1 MAGHVVELDQSTLG
15 QLIDGQL
22 PWDDVHHIQSSY
34 KDPKRFDTYVKVLQS
49 RVSWRDPIVLPL
61 SPYLSI
67 VKNASGIYAVKCLC
81 GQEFGDYRD
90 NWKTAAL
97 ISVRDTEEKMQ
108 ELWPGPRCPDPEK
121 NEIREFFC
129 PGCGRQLEVDA
140 VPPGYPILANFTPNL
155 EAFYREWLGR
165 PLP

>member
-1 MAGHVVELDQSTLG
+1 MAGHVVELDEATLG

-34 KDPKRFDTYVKVLQS
+34 KDPRRFDTYVRVLQA
-49 RVSWRDPIVLPL
+49 RVGWPDPIVLPL

-67 VKNASGIYAVKCLC
+67 VRNAQGIYAVKCLC
-81 GQEFGDYRD
+81 GQEFGDYRQ

-97 ISVRDTEEKMQ
+97 IHVRDTEESMQ
-108 ELWPGPRCPDPEK
+108 EIWPGPRCPDPEK

-129 PGCGRQLEVDA
+129 PTCGRQLEVDA
-140 VPPGYPILANFTPNL
+140 VPPGYPILANFTPDL
-155 EAFYREWLGR
+155 EAFYRDWLGR